1 MQLMY
6 INSSFILGNSMKNIN
21 KRNLFGYGHN
31 FLRTWDKTVDHLKAT
46 LAVAQI
52 LRDWHKQG
60 VSPKVFTSGLAVSI
74 FRDKSTRTKYSYVA
88 AANLLGLEIED
99 LDEKKSQIS
108 HGETIM
114 ETVNMLS
121 FLTRTIGIRDDM
133 YLGMGHTYMTDV
145 AHAADWGYENGVLNQ
160 RPSVINLQCD
170 EDHPTQSLSDLLHLT
185 NYFGGLDKLR
195 GKNLTMS
202 WAYSPSYG
210 KPLSVPQGIIA
221 LLPRFG
227 VNVTLA
233 YPKGYH
239 LIPEIE
245 SYAGKEAKKS
255 DGSFHITND
264 MEEAFNDAD
273 IVYPKSWA
281 SYAIMTKRTELLKKN
296 DDKGLIALEKTAL
309 QQNAKYK
316 DWTCSEKLMH
326 KTNGGKALYM
336 HCLPADISGVSCKE
350 GEVEASVFET
360 YKKQTYT
367 QAGYKPFIIAAM
379 ILLTQFGGQTP
390 NILRSLEQ
398 KRAKGTNFLAT

>member
-1 MQLMY
+1 M
-6 INSSFILGNSMKNIN
+6 NNFK
-21 KRNLFGYGHN
+21 KFNLSGYGHD
-31 FLRTWDKTVDHLKAT
+31 FLRTWDKSVGHLKAT
-46 LAVAQI
+46 LAVAQT
-52 LRDWHKQG
+52 LRDWHAKG
-60 VSPKVFTSGLAVSI
+60 VSPSVFTSGLAVSI
-74 FRDKSTRTKYSYVA
+74 FRDKSTRTKYSFSA

-99 LDEKKSQIS
+99 LDEKKSQIG
-108 HGETIM
+108 HGETVM

-121 FLTRTIGIRDDM
+121 FLTRAIGIRDDI
-133 YLGMGHTYMTDV
+133 YLGVGHEYMMEV
-145 AHAADWGYENGVLNQ
+145 ARAAEWGFENGVLDQ

-170 EDHPTQSLSDLLHLT
+170 EDHPTQSLSDLLHLA
-185 NYFGGLDKLR
+185 NYFGGLDKLH

-210 KPLSVPQGIIA
+210 KPLSVPQGIIS

-245 SYAGKEAKKS
+245 SYAGIEAKKS

-264 MEEAFNDAD
+264 MEEAFHDAD

-281 SYAIMTKRTELLKKN
+281 SYAIMTKRTELLKNN

-316 DWTCSEKLMH
+316 DWTCTEKLMQ
-326 KTNGGKALYM
+326 KTKNEKALYM

-367 QAGYKPFIIAAM
+367 QAGYKPYIIAAM
-379 ILLTQFGGQTP
+379 ILLTQFGEKTP
-390 NILRSLEQ
+390 NILHAIE
-398 KRAKGTNFLAT
+398 KRNQPILNF